1 MTLYGFLVFNEYS
14 KGNHNDYSI
23 ATTELADSSQYHI
36 RKLIGGR
43 AQHVV
48 EIPNEENEGSRFGTC
63 KCGGPQ
69 VTGKPCHHMV
79 AVVKRM
85 RAMDLSL
92 LKIMPYWWMTVY
104 WKSQLPMT
112 EEIRGGVTMETI
124 KFGDL
129 GNELVTIDI
138 T

>member
-1 MTLYGFLVFNEYS
+1 MALFFNKKFS
-14 KGNHNDYSI
+14 KVNHNDYSI
-23 ATTELADSSQYHI
+23 AITELADSSQYHVC
-36 RKLIGGR
+36 KLIGGR
-43 AQHVV
+43 AQYVV
-48 EIPNEENEGSRFGTC
+48 EIPNEENDGSRFGSCT
-63 KCGGPQ
+63 CGGPQ

-85 RAMDLSL
+85 RAEDLSL
-92 LKIMPYWWMTVY
+92 LKIMPYWWTTVY